1 MKDAACKLLKDQMG
15 ELDNEYINLIYAEK
29 NELCSRFNISDLFL
43 DYYDYSDFFVPP
55 LEGDEKAPFMLPFED
70 DEKVE
75 EKGLITLPP
84 NKLLTKLPVLLAQT
98 NAVNNSFKLKVEIRQ
113 MVYLLYQ
120 HGQISK
126 TLYSN

>member
-1 MKDAACKLLKDQMG
+1 M
-15 ELDNEYINLIYAEK
+15 
-29 NELCSRFNISDLFL
+29 
-43 DYYDYSDFFVPP
+43 PP
-55 LEGDEKAPFMLPFED
+55 LEGDEKAPFMLPLEY

-75 EKGLITLPP
+75 EKGLSTLPP